1 MLKNIAITGIT
12 LLMLCGAAQADT
24 KIGFINNQRILAE
37 SPQAAKAKKRIE
49 KDFEKRDQEL
59 QRMVKQLQT
68 LQESLDKNSPTLTEA
83 ERRTKEREL
92 ADLTRDVQR
101 KQREFREDLS
111 QRQNDEMA
119 AIFERI
125 NKVIKQ
131 IADAEKFD
139 IILQEAVYFN
149 QRIDITDKVIKAL
162 GDGTK

>member
-1 MLKNIAITGIT
+1 MLKNITITGIA
-12 LLMLCGAAQADT
+12 LFMLCGIASAET
-24 KIGFINNQRILAE
+24 KIGFINNQRVLAE
-37 SPQAAKAKKRIE
+37 SPDAAKAKKRIE

-59 QRMVKQLQT
+59 QRMVKQLQV
-68 LQESLDKNSPTLTEA
+68 LQESLDKKSQTLSEA
-83 ERRTKEREL
+83 DRHAKEREM
-92 ADLTRDVQR
+92 ADLARDLKR

-119 AIFERI
+119 AILDRI

-139 IILQEAVYFN
+139 LILQDAVYFN